1 MAKKRF
7 SALSDA
13 LTEYVGNTAAAA
25 LVGAAMALITAG
37 VLALVARDLR
47 GAALGLLI
55 LGLVLLLTAFVSGYS
70 SIRAAI
76 MTRRGFYGLNA
87 TAMTLLFLAIAAVI
101 IWVGAQGTAKW
112 DVTATR
118 QFSIAP
124 QTESILKDLQQE
136 VRALAFFV
144 PGDINQTVVR
154 STSLDLLEE
163 YGRQSGL
170 FSFEVVDPDL
180 NPERARN
187 VGINPNSQPGT
198 VVFSSEGALQ
208 PVNTLIFQQEGG
220 FLPNL
225 TMEKDFSQAVLA
237 VTRTQQKVVY
247 FTIRHGERNITSA
260 DDGGY
265 ALARFGIE
273 GDNYTVRP
281 LDIVTAGTIPEDAA
295 AVIVA
300 GPQRELLEEE
310 AGPLGDYLRGGGNAL
325 FLLDPNPPASF
336 TTILEEW
343 GVRLGEG
350 TIIDL
355 ASSVSNN
362 TRAPFVGEGGYSL
375 HAALNGPGDEL
386 FNAVR
391 YSPITQPIDDFSF
404 YDHAAAI
411 IPLAEQA
418 DDLELPNIFYAGNTT
433 TIAPFLTSSPIFSWL
448 ERDADAETRD
458 DDEATGPL
466 AIGVTIDAA
475 GPYGVEPTPGAPRT
489 KIVVIGDSDFASNR
503 FFSSF
508 SNGDVLLNSV
518 NWLTGDV
525 DLISV
530 RPKLRDARLLIV
542 KQEEWNFIRWSSLL
556 ILPIAV
562 GLAGA
567 FVWWKQR

>member
-25 LVGAAMALITAG
+25 LVGAAMALLAAA

-124 QTESILKDLQQE
+124 QTESILKGLQQE

-144 PGDINQTVVR
+144 PGDAKPDRRALHLPRPAGRVR
-154 STSLDLLEE
+154 PAIGALLLR
-163 YGRQSGL
+163 GRGSRPEPGEGAQRRHQPQQPAGDGRVL
-170 FSFEVVDPDL
+170 F
-180 NPERARN
+180 
-187 VGINPNSQPGT
+187 
-198 VVFSSEGALQ
+198 EGALQ

-265 ALARFGIE
+265 AS
-273 GDNYTVRP
+273 
-281 LDIVTAGTIPEDAA
+281 
-295 AVIVA
+295 
-300 GPQRELLEEE
+300 
-310 AGPLGDYLRGGGNAL
+310 
-325 FLLDPNPPASF
+325 PAS
-336 TTILEEW
+336 
-343 GVRLGEG
+343 
-350 TIIDL
+350 
-355 ASSVSNN
+355 AS
-362 TRAPFVGEGGYSL
+362 RA
-375 HAALNGPGDEL
+375 
-386 FNAVR
+386 
-391 YSPITQPIDDFSF
+391 
-404 YDHAAAI
+404 
-411 IPLAEQA
+411 
-418 DDLELPNIFYAGNTT
+418 TT
-433 TIAPFLTSSPIFSWL
+433 TPSARSTSSRRARSQK
-448 ERDADAETRD
+448 TRRRSSSP
-458 DDEATGPL
+458 ARSGNCSKRK
-466 AIGVTIDAA
+466 
-475 GPYGVEPTPGAPRT
+475 PGR
-489 KIVVIGDSDFASNR
+489 
-503 FFSSF
+503 
-508 SNGDVLLNSV
+508 
-518 NWLTGDV
+518 
-525 DLISV
+525 
-530 RPKLRDARLLIV
+530 
-542 KQEEWNFIRWSSLL
+542 
-556 ILPIAV
+556 
-562 GLAGA
+562 
-567 FVWWKQR
+567 

>member
-13 LTEYVGNTAAAA
+13 ITDYVGNTAAAA
-25 LVGAAMALITAG
+25 LVGAAMTLIAAG

-55 LGLVLLLTAFVSGYS
+55 VGLVLLLVAFVSGYS
-70 SIRAAI
+70 SLRAAV

-101 IWVGAQGTAKW
+101 IWVGAQSSAKW

-136 VRALAFFV
+136 VRAIAFFV
-144 PGDINQTVVR
+144 PGDANQTIVR

-180 NPERARN
+180 NPETARN
-187 VGINPNSQPGT
+187 FGINPNSQPGT
-198 VVFSSEGALQ
+198 VVFSSQGALQ

-225 TMEKDFSQAVLA
+225 TLEKDFSQAILA

-247 FTIRHGERNITSA
+247 FTIRHGERNIGSA
-260 DDGGY
+260 DDAGY
-265 ALARFGIE
+265 GLARLGIE
-273 GDNYTVRP
+273 GDNYTIRP
-281 LDIVTAGTIPEDAA
+281 LDIVTAGAIPDDAA
-295 AVIVA
+295 TVVIA

-310 AGPLGDYLRGGGNAL
+310 TGPLRDYLRGGGNAL
-325 FLLDPNPPASF
+325 FLLDPNPPPSYIAL
-336 TTILEEW
+336 LEEW
-343 GVRLGEG
+343 GVTIGEG
-350 TIIDL
+350 TIVDL

-375 HAALNGPGDEL
+375 HAALNEPADEL
-386 FNAVR
+386 FNSVR

-404 YDHAAAI
+404 YDHAAAV

-418 DDLELPNIFYAGNTT
+418 EDFEAPNIFYAGNDI
-433 TIAPFLTSSPIFSWL
+433 TISPFLTSSPIFSWL
-448 ERDADAETRD
+448 ERDADRETRD
-458 DDEATGPL
+458 DDELAGPL
-466 AIGVTIDAA
+466 AIGMTIDAA
-475 GPYGVEPTPGAPRT
+475 APYGVEPTPDAPRT

-508 SNGDVLLNSV
+508 GNGDVLLNSV
-518 NWLTGDV
+518 NWLTGDF

-542 KQEEWNFIRWSSLL
+542 KQDEWNFIRWSSLL
-556 ILPIAV
+556 ILPVAV
-562 GLAGA
+562 GFAGA
-567 FVWWKQR
+567 FVWWRQR

>member
-1 MAKKRF
+1 M
-7 SALSDA
+7 
-13 LTEYVGNTAAAA
+13 G
-25 LVGAAMALITAG
+25 
-37 VLALVARDLR
+37 RD
-47 GAALGLLI
+47 I
-55 LGLVLLLTAFVSGYS
+55 
-70 SIRAAI
+70 
-76 MTRRGFYGLNA
+76 
-87 TAMTLLFLAIAAVI
+87 
-101 IWVGAQGTAKW
+101 
-112 DVTATR
+112 ATR

-124 QTESILKDLQQE
+124 QTESILKGLQQE

-144 PGDINQTVVR
+144 PGDANQTVVR

-458 DDEATGPL
+458 DDEPTGPL